1 MMVAWLCA
9 GTSPSPAAIIMFLAS
24 VAKLCASA
32 DTATNGTVA
41 SLTMF
46 PMPIRSKNDEGEM
59 KKKSLSLSPLGK
71 IVSTLR
77 SLSRVG
83 GHWSRSP
90 SVSLKTLGSRASS
103 NRVNL
108 YLQEKN

>member
-1 MMVAWLCA
+1 
-9 GTSPSPAAIIMFLAS
+9 MFLAS
-24 VAKLCASA
+24 VAELCASA

-41 SLTMF
+41 SLTMLL
-46 PMPIRSKNDEGEM
+46 MPIRSKNGEGEM

-83 GHWSRSP
+83 GHWSRLS
-90 SVSLKTLGSRASS
+90 SVFPKTLSGRASS
-103 NRVNL
+103 NRVNP
-108 YLQEKN
+108 YVQERIKGDF